1 MISNRARVS
10 STALRCVIVPIV
22 VTLAGAAS
30 AQTST
35 PAAAG
40 AAIGSDPSPYY
51 IGGSQAFTHDSNAFR
66 IPFGP
71 SDNYSS
77 TSLLAGFDQPFS
89 RQRVFGTASVSL
101 NRYQHLNEL
110 NNTSYALLT
119 GLDWATLYKLS
130 GNVSATL
137 DQQLAAPSAS
147 VDAPD
152 ATRTLLKR
160 KGVSGLARWGGN
172 SQLSVDGRLGYSS
185 QDQSGQSQASNS
197 TNESGSLGAFYQ
209 PGTLLKLGV
218 AVRFDRTRAPNA
230 LGLDQANDTRGR
242 NIDFLADYNNGNTL
256 TTSGRISYTRQTN
269 TNASNAD
276 FSGLTGSINL
286 GYRATAK
293 IAVNLAASRNAGFNA
308 ANRVYSPVIVT
319 ATPVSASPNGT
330 TATFYENNQVTNAA
344 SMGVSYAATAKI
356 GLTGN
361 VHYSRARV
369 VTSSGGVGNSDVGT
383 NATDMS
389 RGAGL
394 GGSYAFSRALTFACS
409 VSRERRVVTDAVS
422 YRYTDDVAACS
433 GQFLWR

>member
-1 MISNRARVS
+1 MISSRVQTS
-10 STALRCVIVPIV
+10 STVVRCVIGPLIATV
-22 VTLAGAAS
+22 AGAAW
-30 AQTST
+30 AQTA
-35 PAAAG
+35 PAPAS
-40 AAIGSDPSPYY
+40 AAIGNDPSPYY
-51 IGGSQAFTHDSNAFR
+51 IGGSQALTHDSNAFR

-101 NRYQHLNEL
+101 NRYQHESEL
-110 NNTSYALLT
+110 NNTSYALLA

-130 GNVSATL
+130 GNLSATL
-137 DQQLAAPSAS
+137 NQQLAAPSAS
-147 VDAPD
+147 VNSPD
-152 ATRTLLKR
+152 ATRSLLRR
-160 KGVSGLARWGGN
+160 KGVSGLARWGGD
-172 SQLSVDGRLGYSS
+172 SQLSVDGRLGHSS
-185 QDQSGQSQASNS
+185 QDGSGQSVSSNS
-197 TNESGSLGAFYQ
+197 TNETGSLGAFYQ

-230 LGLDQANDTRGR
+230 LGPDQSNDTRGR
-242 NIDFLADYNNGNTL
+242 SIDFLADYNNGNSL

-269 TNASNAD
+269 ASASNAD

-286 GYRATAK
+286 GYRATGK
-293 IAVNLAASRNAGFNA
+293 ISLNLAASRDAGFNA
-308 ANRVYSPVIVT
+308 ANGVYTPVIVT
-319 ATPVSASPNGT
+319 STPVTASPNST

-344 SMGVSYAATAKI
+344 SVGVSYAATAKI

-361 VHYSRARV
+361 VRYSRARI
-369 VTSSGGVGNSDVGT
+369 VTSTGNGAGNNLGA
-383 NATDMS
+383 NATDTS

-394 GGSYAFSRALTFACS
+394 GINYAYSRALTFACN